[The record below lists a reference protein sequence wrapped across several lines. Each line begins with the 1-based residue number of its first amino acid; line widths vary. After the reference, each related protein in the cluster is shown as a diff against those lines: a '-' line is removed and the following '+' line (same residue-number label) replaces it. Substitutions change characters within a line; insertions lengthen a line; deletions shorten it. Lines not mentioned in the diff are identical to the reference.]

1 MLLEKD
7 EGQPR
12 FVKKKVFVTSIFLYV
27 EQREQSVPLII
38 FCSNTCVAGIRI
50 MPPAG
55 LINPTVTNGIPYV
68 SLRRLSS
75 TWP

>member
-38 FCSNTCVAGIRI
+38 FCSNTCVAGI
-50 MPPAG
+50 AG
-55 LINPTVTNGIPYV
+55 
-68 SLRRLSS
+68 RLDQSYCYQWNSICFS
-75 TWP
+75 TAVIL